1 MQNLIQDIRFGLRM
15 LLKSPSISIVATI
28 ALALGIGANTAIFS
42 VVNAV
47 LLRPLPF
54 PNPDSLVSLF
64 ETDRQRGLQRGS
76 HSYPNFFDLR
86 DQNTVFERIAPYY
99 SGSFIMTGRGE
110 PVRLEGAV
118 ATADLFP
125 LLGIAPLHGRTFVAE
140 EDKPSTTGRVVIL
153 SQQLFQRRFNSDLSI
168 LNQTI
173 TLDGR
178 PFTVVGVMPAT
189 FEFPIQ
195 NEPVDL
201 WTTIAG
207 DAAGKTPVTG
217 QRGAHFLRVIARLK
231 PGVTEEQAQSEITAI
246 AARLEQQYPDENT
259 NKSLRL
265 ESALAAMVGD
275 VRPAL
280 FILLGAVACV
290 LLIACANVAN
300 LLLARATSRHK
311 EMAIRS
317 AMGASRMRVIRQL
330 LTESVL
336 LSLVGGAV
344 GLLLAV
350 WWSDLLV
357 ALGKEDIP
365 RAVEV
370 RIDWRVLGF
379 TVGVSVLT
387 GLIFGLVPA
396 FQSSKSELV
405 DALKEGGRT
414 TGESARRNP
423 MRSALVVTELAVAMV
438 LLICAGLLIQSLWR
452 LQRVNSGLQPQ
463 NVLTFNLGLSEVKYN
478 YARQSQFFA
487 DLKSRLESAPGVQSA
502 SSIFPLPL
510 GGDRFSISFQI
521 EGRPVSPK
529 DEPSGDFFTTGIG
542 YFRTMGIPILKGRDF
557 DSNDRHGSTPVIII
571 TETFARQYF
580 PNEDPI
586 GKRVHPGVSSI
597 EDEESTMREI
607 VGVVGDVRN
616 RALNTDPRPAYY
628 VPQTQVPFSQMVM
641 VVKTETEP
649 RSLIS
654 AATKEVA
661 AMDPDLPLFG
671 VKTME
676 EYLSASVAAP
686 RFNTTLL
693 SIFAGVALVLT
704 VVGLYGV
711 MSYSVAQRTNE
722 IGIRIALG
730 AQGRDVLMMIVKQG
744 SRLILIGLA
753 IGLFGAFVVTRL
765 VASLLFGVTAKDP
778 FTFAAVAML
787 LAIVALLAC
796 YVPAWR
802 AARVDPMVALRHE

>member
-1 MQNLIQDIRFGLRM
+1 MNTLLQDIRFGLRM
-15 LLKSPSISIVATI
+15 LLKSPTVSIVATI
-28 ALALGIGANTAIFS
+28 ALALGTGANTAIFS

-54 PNPDSLVSLF
+54 PDPDSLVSIF
-64 ETDRQRGLQRGS
+64 ETDQRRGYNRGS

-86 DQNTVFERIAPYY
+86 EQNTVFERVASYY
-99 SGSFIMTGRGE
+99 SGDFIMTGGGE
-110 PVRLEGAV
+110 PARLQGAV
-118 ATADLFP
+118 VTADLFP
-125 LLGIAPLHGRTFVAE
+125 LLGVAPLHGRTFTTE
-140 EDKPSTTGRVVIL
+140 EDKPSTSGRVVIL
-153 SQQLFQRRFNSDLSI
+153 SQQLFQRRFNSDPSI

-173 TLDGR
+173 TLAGR

-195 NEPVDL
+195 NDPVDL

-207 DAAGKTPVTG
+207 DAEGKTPVTG

-231 PGVTEEQAQSEITAI
+231 PGVSEDQAQSEVTAI
-246 AARLEQQYPDENT
+246 AARLEQQYPDQNT
-259 NKSLRL
+259 NKSLRT
-265 ESALAAMVGD
+265 ESALSAMVGS

-280 FILLGAVACV
+280 FIMLGAVACV

-311 EMAIRS
+311 EMAIR
-317 AMGASRMRVIRQL
+317 AALGASRIRVIRQL

-336 LSLVGGAV
+336 LSLAGGAC

-350 WWSDLLV
+350 WWSDLLI

-370 RIDWRVLGF
+370 AIDRRVLGF
-379 TVGVSVLT
+379 TIGVSVLT

-396 FQSSKSELV
+396 FHSSKTALV
-405 DALKEGGRT
+405 ESLKEGGRG
-414 TGESARRNP
+414 TGEGARRNP
-423 MRSALVVTELAVAMV
+423 ARSVLVIAELAIALV
-438 LLICAGLLIQSLWR
+438 LLVCAGLLIQSLWR
-452 LQRVNSGLQPQ
+452 LQSVNSGLQSQ
-463 NVLTFNLGLSEVKYN
+463 NVMTFNVALPEIKYN
-478 YARQSQFFA
+478 YAKQSQFFV
-487 DLKSRLESAPGVQSA
+487 DLKARLETAPGVQSV
-502 SSIFPLPL
+502 SSVYPLPL
-510 GGDRFSISFQI
+510 SGDRFSISFQI
-521 EGRPVSPK
+521 DGRPVPEK
-529 DEPSGDFFTTGIG
+529 DEPSGDFFTTGVG

-557 DSNDRHGSTPVIII
+557 DQNDRHGSTPVIII
-571 TETFARQYF
+571 TDTFARQHF

-586 GKRVHPGVSSI
+586 GKRIHPGISSI
-597 EDEESTMREI
+597 EGEDSTMREI

-616 RALNTDPRPAYY
+616 RELNTEPRPAFY
-628 VPQTQVPFSQMVM
+628 VPQKQIPFSQMAM
-641 VVKTETEP
+641 VVKTNNEP
-649 RSLIS
+649 QSLIS
-654 AATKEVA
+654 GVTKDVA
-661 AMDPDLPLFG
+661 GMDPDLPLFG
-671 VKTME
+671 VRTME
-676 EYLSASVAAP
+676 EYLSASVATP

-693 SIFAGVALVLT
+693 SIFAAVALVLT

-744 SRLILIGLA
+744 SKLILIGLA
-753 IGLFGAFVVTRL
+753 IGLLGAIAVTRL
-765 VASLLFGVTAKDP
+765 MESLLFGVTAKDP
-778 FTFAAVAML
+778 LTFAAVAML

-802 AARVDPMVALRHE
+802 ATKVDPMEALRGG

>member
-1 MQNLIQDIRFGLRM
+1 MNTLIQDIRFGLRM

-64 ETDRQRGLQRGS
+64 ETDQQRGYSRGS

-86 DQNTVFERIAPYY
+86 DQSTAFEHVASYH
-99 SGSFIMTGRGE
+99 SGDFIMTGRGE
-110 PVRLEGAV
+110 PARLQGAV
-118 ATADLFP
+118 VTANLFP
-125 LLGIAPLHGRTFVAE
+125 LLGVAPLHGRTFLAD

-153 SQQLFQRRFNSDLSI
+153 SQQLFQLRFNSDTSI
-168 LNQTI
+168 VNQTI

-195 NEPVDL
+195 NDPVDL

-207 DAAGKTPVTG
+207 DASGKSPVTA

-231 PGVTEEQAQSEITAI
+231 PGVTQEQAQTEIASI
-246 AARLEQQYPDENT
+246 GARLSQQYPDENS

-280 FILLGAVACV
+280 LVLLGAVACV

-300 LLLARATSRHK
+300 LLLARSTSRHK
-311 EMAIRS
+311 EMAIRA
-317 AMGASRMRVIRQL
+317 AMGASRTRVIRQL

-357 ALGKEDIP
+357 ALGKDDIP
-365 RAVEV
+365 RAVHV
-370 RIDWRVLGF
+370 AIDWRVLGF
-379 TVGVSVLT
+379 TIGVSVLT

-396 FQSSKSELV
+396 FHSSKSELIES
-405 DALKEGGRT
+405 LKEGGRGT
-414 TGESARRNP
+414 SESARRNP
-423 MRSALVVTELAVAMV
+423 VRSVLVVSELAIAVV
-438 LLICAGLLIQSLWR
+438 LLVCAGLLIQSLWR
-452 LQRVNSGLQPQ
+452 LQKVNSGLQAE
-463 NVLTFNLGLSEVKYN
+463 NLLTFNLGLPEVKYN
-478 YARQSQFFA
+478 YTKQSQFFI
-487 DLKSRLESAPGVQSA
+487 DLKTRLESAPGVQSA
-502 SSIFPLPL
+502 SAIYPLPL
-510 GGDRFSISFQI
+510 SGDRFSISFQI
-521 EGRPVSPK
+521 EGRPVAEK
-529 DEPSGDFFTTGIG
+529 DEPSADFFTTGVG
-542 YFRTMGIPILKGRDF
+542 YFKTMGIPIVKGRDF
-557 DSNDRHGSTPVIII
+557 DDNDRHGSVPVIIV

-586 GKRVHPGVSSI
+586 GKRIHPGVSSI
-597 EDEESTMREI
+597 DDEESTMREI

-616 RALNTDPRPAYY
+616 RGLNTEPRAAYY
-628 VPQTQVPFSQMVM
+628 VPQTQIPFSQMVM
-641 VVKTETEP
+641 VVKTNSEP
-649 RSLIS
+649 RNFIP
-654 AATKEVA
+654 AATKDVA

-676 EYLSASVAAP
+676 EYLAASVAAP

-704 VVGLYGV
+704 IVGLYGV

-722 IGIRIALG
+722 IGIRMALG

-744 SRLILIGLA
+744 SKLILIGLA

-778 FTFAAVAML
+778 VTFAVVAML
-787 LAIVALLAC
+787 LGIVALLAC

-802 AARVDPMVALRHE
+802 ATKVDPMEALRCE